1 MFDNSYDFERA
12 FKSFA
17 SVICTMCARI
27 DSEVESLL

>member
-1 MFDNSYDFERA
+1 MFDILYDFKGA

-27 DSEVESLL
+27 DSEVERLL